1 MNSENFWF
9 DKEQIFESQ
18 VHRQKT
24 INRLKFIRYFFID
37 SGIRTNM
44 PRRNEEELKKVTQLV
59 KEKNYNH
66 RELAVLKQEDLIR
79 MKETIRKPT
88 KEEEAL
94 EKKMA

>member
-1 MNSENFWF
+1 
-9 DKEQIFESQ
+9 
-18 VHRQKT
+18 
-24 INRLKFIRYFFID
+24 
-37 SGIRTNM
+37 M
-44 PRRNEEELKKVTQLV
+44 PQRNEEELKKVTQLV

-94 EKKMA
+94 EKKMAQEEKEYKLALAKAKREQMLRLQ

>member
-1 MNSENFWF
+1 
-9 DKEQIFESQ
+9 
-18 VHRQKT
+18 
-24 INRLKFIRYFFID
+24 
-37 SGIRTNM
+37 M
-44 PRRNEEELKKVTQLV
+44 PQRNEEELKKVTQLV

-88 KEEEAL
+88 KEEEAI